1 MNDALFYTLLLAAAE
16 LFEGYIQR
24 APTLLGVLQR
34 LYGYYRKSIFLFFL
48 VQPGFYLLLFIV
60 LKTGVFNLTMLFLV
74 ALKVFDIFYK
84 IELIKQVFLRRS
96 PSGELAEMLQW
107 QLPSWFF
114 LVGVFLYPPMLYYG
128 LVSF

>member
-1 MNDALFYTLLLAAAE
+1 MNEALFYTLLLAAAE

-34 LYGYYRKSIFLFFL
+34 LYHYYRKSIFLFFL

-60 LKTGVFNLTMLFLV
+60 LKTGVFNLTMIFLV

-84 IELIKQVFLRRS
+84 IELIKQVFS
-96 PSGELAEMLQW
+96 KQEVGAELAEMLQW

-114 LVGVFLYPPMLYYG
+114 LLGALLYPPMLYYALG
-128 LVSF
+128 

>member
-1 MNDALFYTLLLAAAE
+1 MNEALFYTLLLAAAE

-34 LYGYYRKSIFLFFL
+34 LYHYYRKSIFLFFL

-60 LKTGVFNLTMLFLV
+60 LKTGVFNLTMIFLV

-84 IELIKQVFLRRS
+84 IELIKQVFLKQEV
-96 PSGELAEMLQW
+96 GAELAEMLQW

-114 LVGVFLYPPMLYYG
+114 LLGALLYPPMLYYALG
-128 LVSF
+128 